1 MQYIVPWL
9 QQLESENTHPN
20 KVRYL
25 AELMKVH
32 EEERRKS
39 RRYLHALEQDN
50 EVGCFGSAFIQLRTL
65 TLTVTCLPADFV
77 DTQA

>member
-1 MQYIVPWL
+1 MSCLVS

-50 EVGCFGSAFIQLRTL
+50 EVRYFFFIVLLLRFVTFL
-65 TLTVTCLPADFV
+65 TLFHNCR
-77 DTQA
+77 